1 MVLEQL
7 DSHRQM
13 MNLDI
18 NFIPFTKIESKWI
31 TDLNVKMKTIWVK
44 DAALP

>member
-18 NFIPFTKIESKWI
+18 NFIPFTKMNSKWS
-31 TDLNVKMKTIWVK
+31 TDLNVKMKTIWGE